1 MSTLE
6 LLDVAR
12 VKGYHA
18 HVYYDDNSYATAA
31 LIREQLSDR
40 FSVKLGRW
48 RDDPVGPHPRA
59 MYQVAFKPDL
69 FAAIVPWLMLNRA
82 GLTVLV
88 HPETGNDF
96 LDHSEH
102 SLWIGKELKLN
113 LDMFTA
119 N

>member
-69 FAAIVPWLMLNRA
+69 FAAIVPWLKLNRA

-102 SLWIGKELKLN
+102 SLWIG
-113 LDMFTA
+113 
-119 N
+119 